1 MLMMKKS
8 SPDDEA
14 GSALKCLSSVGVNGQ
29 PGTAL
34 CLNNELKKYSK

>member
-14 GSALKCLSSVGVNGQ
+14 GSALKCVSSVRVNGQ